1 MQSNPAV
8 SNSEREEAALPQ
20 VWEASLPSSMPNSA
34 PSSPCA
40 SMRHVNIQDRDPHD
54 VPCLGSAS
62 AGYTSTLQEMIDEEI
77 HDHRLYQALSRRVP
91 AGASST
97 LAAMSAD
104 ELRHARR
111 LSAAHFLISGV
122 RYWPVKA
129 AAPTVGAWPAALRTA
144 FAEEQQGAAA
154 YLAAAGST
162 TDPALQA
169 LWGALAGDEAGHAQR
184 LREILERF

>member
-1 MQSNPAV
+1 MQSNPSV
-8 SNSEREEAALPQ
+8 SKSEQEEAALPQ
-20 VWEASLPSSMPNSA
+20 VWEAPLPSSMPNSA
-34 PSSPCA
+34 PSSPSTA
-40 SMRHVNIQDRDPHD
+40 HVTPQGRELHD

-62 AGYTSTLQEMIDEEI
+62 AGYTPTLQEMIDDEI
-77 HDHRLYQALSRRVP
+77 HDHRLYQILSRRVP

-97 LAAMSAD
+97 LASMSAD

-122 RYWPVKA
+122 RYWPAKT
-129 AAPTVGAWPAALRTA
+129 AAPVVGAWPAALRNA
-144 FAEEQQGAAA
+144 FAGEQQGAAA

-169 LWGALAGDEAGHAQR
+169 LWEELAGDEAGHAQR